1 MSNSERKSVG
11 PLSSQFV
18 LLMAMACGL
27 CAGSA
32 YFNQPLIY
40 SIEKSLG
47 ISTSQAGFAVVIAQI
62 GYVLLNAF
70 GSFGRLSE

>member
-1 MSNSERKSVG
+1 MSDAAATTTT
-11 PLSSQFV
+11 PALSPKFI
-18 LLMAMACGL
+18 LLIATACGL

-47 ISTSQAGFAVVIAQI
+47 ISTSQAGFAVVL
-62 GYVLLNAF
+62 GTNRLWSRFNVTCAF
-70 GSFGRLSE
+70 G